1 MGQSTILL
9 PRFDIETTLLGG
21 QAFRWEKIGENQITS
36 FQGIVSGRILQVRW
50 EDGGYVVDCDFT
62 DTNAESAQFIRGY
75 FDLDRDY
82 GSARNALIADPM
94 LRHFASSLFE
104 DWDGPRILRQPW
116 FETTIS
122 FIVSANNHIPRI
134 RNILRVIS
142 RTFGK
147 KISNEASGDYA
158 FPTPEQLAG
167 ADLSTLRG
175 ECNTGYR
182 DIFIRDTAR
191 RMADAFS
198 YWNEATLLSTDE
210 LRTALLELPGIGPK
224 VAECILLFGFHRFEA
239 FPVDTWVRKAVSEA
253 YFGGRT
259 IPDGE
264 IRHFAADHFG
274 PNAGLAQQYL
284 FEAARKRG

>member
-1 MGQSTILL
+1 M
-9 PRFDIETTLLGG
+9 
-21 QAFRWEKIGENQITS
+21 
-36 FQGIVSGRILQVRW
+36 
-50 EDGGYVVDCDFT
+50 DCDFT
-62 DTNAESAQFIRGY
+62 NTHEESARFIRGY

-82 GSARNALIADPM
+82 DSARNALMADRK
-94 LRHFASSLFE
+94 LHRFASSLFE
-104 DWDGPRILRQPW
+104 TRDGPRILRQPW

-147 KISNEASGDYA
+147 PLSTEADGSYA

-167 ADLSTLRG
+167 ADLSTLRR

-191 RMADAFS
+191 RMCDAFS
-198 YWNEATLLSTDE
+198 FWDETTARSTDD
-210 LRTALLELPGIGPK
+210 LRDALLELPGIGPK

-253 YFGGRT
+253 YFDGRT

-264 IRHFAADHFG
+264 IRRFAADHFG
-274 PNAGLAQQYL
+274 SNAGLAQQYL